1 MNWETVV
8 VWAAVAV
15 WVFFFIQALRLA
27 SKKETSE
34 KSVDRTHLLAIDAL
48 FIAIIAIMGFVPQL
62 GYLTII
68 AGLSLTL
75 MHIPVLIGAYLFG
88 WKRGLLY
95 GTAFGLTSWIMA
107 TLQGTGLN
115 ALFIYPWVSVLPRA
129 LFGLL
134 AGAVFQLLKK
144 TPKIYG
150 NPAAVGGIAFLLTVC
165 HSVLVFAD
173 LFVFFGGTMSALF
186 ASSSA
191 VMNGITFT
199 FLAIIAAGVAGE
211 ATLGA
216 IITPLAG
223 KGLLRAMGR
232 SGK

>member
-1 MNWETVV
+1 M
-8 VWAAVAV
+8 AA
-15 WVFFFIQALRLA
+15 
-27 SKKETSE
+27 
-34 KSVDRTHLLAIDAL
+34 
-48 FIAIIAIMGFVPQL
+48 
-62 GYLTII
+62 
-68 AGLSLTL
+68 
-75 MHIPVLIGAYLFG
+75 
-88 WKRGLLY
+88 
-95 GTAFGLTSWIMA
+95 
-107 TLQGTGLN
+107 LQGVGLN

-173 LFVFFGGTMSALF
+173 LFVFYGGVMSALF
-186 ASSSA
+186 ASGSA
-191 VMNGITFT
+191 VMNGVTFT
-199 FLAIIAAGVAGE
+199 FLAVIAVGMAGE

-223 KGLLRAMGR
+223 KGLLKVLGR
-232 SGK
+232 SGKSKEK